1 MYQAGRE
8 GRLISVRSVQVHE
21 YKVYFRFG
29 MAPVYVELPERTCLA
44 FSHGIWIHD
53 IWYSPSTIIKI
64 TDLGELNGTK

>member
-1 MYQAGRE
+1 M
-8 GRLISVRSVQVHE
+8 HE